1 MQLSL
6 STGCLYLMPLRI
18 ACSRAAEAGFDAI
31 ELVMAP
37 EVWLRGADWARRIA
51 DDHGL
56 AIATVHQSI
65 LGRSPEGDGPRRAI
79 DAARFARE
87 LDVPTVVIHGTFA
100 HTWDD
105 VKAIEWLAALEE
117 AQDILNSSG
126 TRLALENHGLRVPS
140 DGDGVLASIEQLV
153 AFCRDRDLD
162 ITFDTCHAGSFS
174 LSLTETLDAVAP
186 RLADVHLC
194 DIVSCTRGPRSATW
208 RYSASQHRIPGQGQ
222 LDLGSFL
229 MRLGQIGYGGP
240 ITVEVTPFAL
250 RVWSRRYTAQKLH
263 QIAQFV
269 RRHTDIV
276 APVAVASPEPTS
288 VR

>member
-6 STGCLYLMPLRI
+6 STGCLYLLPLRT

-37 EVWLRGADWARRIA
+37 EAWLRGATWAQRVA

-87 LDVPTVVIHGTFA
+87 LGVPTVVIHGTFA
-100 HTWDD
+100 HAWDD
-105 VKAIEWLAALEE
+105 DKAIEWLAALDE
-117 AQDILNSSG
+117 AQDILAGSS

-140 DGDGVLASIEQLV
+140 DGQGVLAGIEHLL
-153 AFCRDRDLD
+153 AFCRARDLD
-162 ITFDTCHAGSFS
+162 ITFDTCHAGSFG
-174 LSLTETLDAVAP
+174 LNLTEALDAVAP

-194 DIVSCTRGPRSATW
+194 DIVPCTRGPRSATW
-208 RYSASQHRIPGQGQ
+208 RYSASQHRIPGQGD
-222 LDLGSFL
+222 LDLAAFL
-229 MRLGQIGYGGP
+229 VQLGQRDYGGP
-240 ITVEVTPFAL
+240 VTVEVTPFAL
-250 RVWSRRYTAQKLH
+250 RVWSRRYTVSKLR

-269 RRHTDIV
+269 RAYTDAGSPEAV
-276 APVAVASPEPTS
+276 APPEPVS
-288 VR
+288 VA